1 MASRFGDYRTLRYTG
16 HFPGAPC
23 PNISGQKCC
32 LSSQE
37 GPGQVGGHR
46 ERAERGG
53 GAGAAGL
60 GRGACA
66 GDWGPAPAPLTAA
79 RRPLRPRP
87 LRPDREGEGR
97 GPGGAARG
105 GPCENEAGAR
115 GPGGA
120 GPGVSERGGHGAR
133 THLPEPPPRSPPA
146 LPCLCPQ
153 PPRLP
158 WASRAAAALGLPRRC
173 CCCCCC

>member
-1 MASRFGDYRTLRYTG
+1 MPRVRIFQPQSA
-16 HFPGAPC
+16 AC
-23 PNISGQKCC
+23 PHKRDRVKLEDTANGRSA
-32 LSSQE
+32 
-37 GPGQVGGHR
+37 VAVR
-46 ERAERGG
+46 ERRVWGG
-53 GAGAAGL
+53 
-60 GRGACA
+60 GACA
-66 GDWGPAPAPLTAA
+66 GDSGPAPAPLTAA
-79 RRPLRPRP
+79 LRPLRPRP
-87 LRPDREGEGR
+87 LRPDREEEGR

-120 GPGVSERGGHGAR
+120 RPGVSERGGQSAR

-158 WASRAAAALGLPRRC
+158 WGSRAAAALGLPRRC
-173 CCCCCC
+173 CCCCCCCCSVTSVMSNSV